1 MECDHG
7 YKTNN
12 KLMKNKNNVL
22 HQLDKI
28 DSISNQL
35 NLVIKQGQSIDEYMG
50 LLDKL
55 RETVEQTRLF
65 VESEQTMY
73 N

>member
-1 MECDHG
+1 
-7 YKTNN
+7 
-12 KLMKNKNNVL
+12 MKNKNNVL

-28 DSISNQL
+28 DGITNQL
-35 NLVIKQGQSIDEYMG
+35 NFTVKQGSSIETYME

-55 RETVEQTRLF
+55 RETVEQVRLF
-65 VESEQTMY
+65 VESEQTIY

>member
-1 MECDHG
+1 MTTG
-7 YKTNN
+7 SKINN

-22 HQLDKI
+22 HQLDKM
-28 DSISNQL
+28 DNLANQL
-35 NLVIKQGQSIDEYMG
+35 NFIVKQQQPLETYLEG
-50 LLDKL
+50 LEKL
-55 RETVEQTRLF
+55 KETIEQTRLF